1 MIIKFLEA
9 HKGDSILIS
18 HQDDEGTSRNILIDG
33 GMSSTYFNSS
43 YNQYGQLHLEIE
55 KIKKRK
61 EKIDL
66 LILSHIDNDHI
77 EGLLKWFSTDAKAYN
92 LVGQVWFN
100 SGKSIAQFFKKEENN
115 DLRLNLKV
123 PNTTY
128 TGVAEAIEFEDYL
141 LKHKIWDKK
150 IIRQGDEFALFG
162 VQLKILSPDNSQ
174 LKKLVGEY
182 NKKTGDPVYTS
193 GKKEDWAKNLKDII
207 QKETL
212 DSFRFKQDTSVKN
225 GSSITV
231 LLTYA
236 EKNFLFLADSHPD
249 RVLKSLQE
257 LGYSKEKPI
266 PVELFQI
273 SHHGSKSNMH
283 KELLEVVKTNK
294 YVISTDSSSHGH
306 PHKATLARI
315 ISVNPQAVIYFNYEN
330 VKKSIF
336 TEQDLNDFPNFET
349 KLISEYPVS
358 K

>member
-128 TGVAEAIEFEDYL
+128 TGCL
-141 LKHKIWDKK
+141 L
-150 IIRQGDEFALFG
+150 
-162 VQLKILSPDNSQ
+162 
-174 LKKLVGEY
+174 
-182 NKKTGDPVYTS
+182 YTS
-193 GKKEDWAKNLKDII
+193 DA
-207 QKETL
+207 
-212 DSFRFKQDTSVKN
+212 
-225 GSSITV
+225 
-231 LLTYA
+231 
-236 EKNFLFLADSHPD
+236 AD
-249 RVLKSLQE
+249 E
-257 LGYSKEKPI
+257 
-266 PVELFQI
+266 
-273 SHHGSKSNMH
+273 
-283 KELLEVVKTNK
+283 
-294 YVISTDSSSHGH
+294 
-306 PHKATLARI
+306 
-315 ISVNPQAVIYFNYEN
+315 
-330 VKKSIF
+330 
-336 TEQDLNDFPNFET
+336 
-349 KLISEYPVS
+349 
-358 K
+358 